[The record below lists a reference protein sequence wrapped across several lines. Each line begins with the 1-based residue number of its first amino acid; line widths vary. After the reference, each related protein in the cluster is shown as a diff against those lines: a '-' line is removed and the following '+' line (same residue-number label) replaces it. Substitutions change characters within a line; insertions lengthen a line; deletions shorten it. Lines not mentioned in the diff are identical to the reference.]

1 MMIFEAKGRL
11 GQEVQDTDS
20 AKDQGSG
27 QLDLAEFRSFK
38 CVALRLQQR
47 YFIVQAME
55 RVSQRF
61 SNWLSSTAER
71 VASVPLG
78 QSALQQMGRFLYVV
92 EESLQWTLP
101 RPLPSKEPI
110 AHICEEDGFVTEAA
124 EPAERKRP
132 LPWVLFVPLLAA
144 LKAVGAFTNVYS
156 WILNMA
162 PPKTEDMI
170 QAIHCQQRNL
180 RAVKFRG
187 LRRMR
192 EQQSD
197 EKAKT
202 SKLSGIM
209 FVVIF
214 WPAVVSVAALKLVS
228 GRYQTLTQSGQ
239 TTPLATPDEEKKQ
252 KSIKEAENSSSDEN
266 ETVSLKLKRVVS
278 KYRSEDDSDFEP
290 LDTTETD
297 DPTCSSSDGDI
308 DKTQTPAAAT
318 LQTPDTSVLD
328 TSGSST
334 LSPQSQVMG
343 EAPRS
348 PVDQS
353 LTSGKDEYY
362 SPQERSRRSSLT
374 LDAEVKVTRRDSS
387 DLEFKS
393 LEEVSVKLPQQLDS
407 MTNDGNLTIEEG
419 MPKLITPEVSDL
431 KVSDLKVS
439 TEELI
444 KNERDNE
451 SVKSLISVG
460 SSDTVSISSVT
471 SIASDTSK
479 KSSRLASLFHSK
491 KKTPKN

>member
-1 MMIFEAKGRL
+1 MEEGSKNPTTKKRL
-11 GQEVQDTDS
+11 DD
-20 AKDQGSG
+20 
-27 QLDLAEFRSFK
+27 
-38 CVALRLQQR
+38 
-47 YFIVQAME
+47 AME

-61 SNWLSSTAER
+61 SNWLSSAAER

-144 LKAVGAFTNVYS
+144 LKAVGAFTSMYS

-239 TTPLATPDEEKKQ
+239 TTPLATPDEKEKQ

-266 ETVSLKLKRVVS
+266 EPVSLKLKRVVS

-297 DPTCSSSDGDI
+297 DPTYSSSDGDI

-328 TSGSST
+328 TSSSST

-343 EAPRS
+343 EAPRT

-353 LTSGKDEYY
+353 LTSSKDEYY
-362 SPQERSRRSSLT
+362 SPQERSRHGSLT
-374 LDAEVKVTRRDSS
+374 LDAEVKRTSRDSS

-393 LEEVSVKLPQQLDS
+393 LEEVSVKLTQQLDS
-407 MTNDGNLTIEEG
+407 MTNEGNFKTIEEG
-419 MPKLITPEVSDL
+419 MPKLMTPE
-431 KVSDLKVS
+431 VSDLKVS

-491 KKTPKN
+491 KKTPKQ